1 MISDKI
7 YLERK
12 KLASGKYF
20 AFNIWD
26 SPSAITIIRK
36 CIESNRLPFIQVP
49 ASIYSNLDVEEI
61 VFTVRRISERESIR
75 AIIQLD
81 HCRDSTI
88 IVDAISKGM
97 DSVMFDG
104 SNLSLSDN
112 IMKTREISDYAH
124 CRGVMVEGEIGTIA
138 GIEGDIEVRDMVCAD
153 LKDILTFVKESGV
166 DIAAIGVGTQHGIS
180 EVDYSEI
187 KFDLIERFD
196 SIMQVPVAIHGSSG
210 LSDEILQKL
219 LGYRSIC
226 KLNISTELRKAYFE
240 GILKKTALIP
250 ENDHSYNIRS
260 LLDYANIELEKVIT
274 QKLELLK

>member
-1 MISDKI
+1 
-7 YLERK
+7 LERK
-12 KLASGKYF
+12 KLSSGKYF

-26 SPSAITIIRK
+26 SPSATTIIKK
-36 CIESNRLPFIQVP
+36 CFENNRLPFIQIP

-61 VFTVRRISERESIR
+61 VYNVRRLSAMRNTRTIM
-75 AIIQLD
+75 QLD
-81 HCRDSTI
+81 HCRDFSI
-88 IVDAISKGM
+88 IIDAISKGF

-124 CRGVMVEGEIGTIA
+124 FKGVMVEGEIGNIV
-138 GIEGDIEVRDMVCAD
+138 GIEGDIEVRDMICTD
-153 LKDILTFVKESGV
+153 LEDILLFVKESKV

-180 EVDYSEI
+180 AVGYSEI

-196 SIMQVPVAIHGSSG
+196 SILQVPVAIHGSSG

-219 LGYRSIC
+219 LRYRSIC

-240 GILKKTALIP
+240 GIREQLEAISKDDL
-250 ENDHSYNIRS
+250 NYNIKS
-260 LLDYANIELEKVIT
+260 LLDNANKELEEVIS
-274 QKLELLK
+274 QKLGLLKCFSTN